1 VEELKP
7 VVVPAPKPL
16 TKDEKNQIR
25 IQEHLMKWNPFEVP
39 EDNVTYDPYKT
50 LFVGRL
56 SY

>member
-1 VEELKP
+1 MEELKP

>member
-1 VEELKP
+1 MEELKP

-25 IQEHLMKWNPFEVP
+25 IQEHLMKWNPFEAP